1 MASFKPYSYFQC
13 PCTDTTIPSYQLDA
27 PPPNALLEEDEED
40 PDEGQAFDPRAPR
53 ANYSLYPLEHLL
65 YCEDC
70 HQIRCPKCVLDEIV
84 TWYCPS
90 CLFEV
95 PSSTVKSEG
104 NKYLHPV
111 FMPVDLANKPPRCT
125 RSCFQCPL
133 CTSPLSTSSVET
145 PPTGLGAD
153 IPPSSGPYVLNC
165 GYCNWSS
172 REIGIQLEKPNAAYA
187 QLLKI
192 KNGGGAMITPRE
204 RRKER
209 KRELSDLTS
218 GEEEDQG
225 EKTLDLD
232 PEEKLDAESQFSN
245 LKAFYQSQLAE
256 SAPVSALGFSG
267 DYGYSSPGAL
277 SRIMGLYTGGG
288 SFTDKKSKSKVG
300 VMREASD
307 AIEGL
312 QLVSLSDEEEII
324 NKLRTEGW
332 ESTPSTTQREEQVSR
347 KFISDLRPIAY
358 TLRTKRSKRC
368 KSCRHILSK
377 PESKVQ
383 TTRFRIRLVALNY
396 IPSITIKPLQPLRTP
411 LLDPMKPVQFLLTF
425 KNPIFDSVKVSIAT
439 PAKTPGRFAS
449 KVTVLC
455 PSFEVGA
462 NTDAWDEALRDTAS
476 SSSGSR
482 GEKRRTKAETS
493 EGQNQ
498 AEAGKIWEQGRNW
511 TSVVVEVVPASLV
524 LDGPELLK
532 SEELK
537 KDRGVLRVDEDVLE
551 IPVFVRV
558 EWEVEGEKEEGG
570 KTTGGGEKEKRELAY
585 WCVLG
590 VGRIAVV

>member
-1 MASFKPYSYFQC
+1 
-13 PCTDTTIPSYQLDA
+13 
-27 PPPNALLEEDEED
+27 
-40 PDEGQAFDPRAPR
+40 
-53 ANYSLYPLEHLL
+53 
-65 YCEDC
+65 
-70 HQIRCPKCVLDEIV
+70 
-84 TWYCPS
+84 
-90 CLFEV
+90 
-95 PSSTVKSEG
+95 
-104 NKYLHPV
+104 
-111 FMPVDLANKPPRCT
+111 
-125 RSCFQCPL
+125 
-133 CTSPLSTSSVET
+133 
-145 PPTGLGAD
+145 
-153 IPPSSGPYVLNC
+153 
-165 GYCNWSS
+165 
-172 REIGIQLEKPNAAYA
+172 
-187 QLLKI
+187 
-192 KNGGGAMITPRE
+192 MITPRE

-218 GEEEDQG
+218 GEEEDQNG
-225 EKTLDLD
+225 KMLDLD
-232 PEEKLDAESQFSN
+232 PEERLDAESQFSN
-245 LKAFYQSQLAE
+245 LKAFYQSQIAE
-256 SAPVSALGFSG
+256 SAPVGALGFSA

-288 SFTDKKSKSKVG
+288 SFADKKSKSKDG
-300 VMREASD
+300 VMREASN

-312 QLVSLSDEEEII
+312 QLVSPLDEEEII
-324 NKLRTEGW
+324 NKLRLEGW
-332 ESTPSTTQREEQVSR
+332 ESTPSSTQREEQVSK
-347 KFISDLRPIAY
+347 KFNSDLRPVAY

-396 IPSITIKPLQPLRTP
+396 IPSIAIKPLQPLSTP
-411 LLDPMKPVQFLLTF
+411 LLEPMKPVQFLLTF
-425 KNPIFDSVKVSIAT
+425 KNPIFDKVKVSIAT

-476 SSSGSR
+476 SSGSR

-511 TSVVVEVVPASLV
+511 TSVVLEVVPASLA

-537 KDRGVLRVDEDVLE
+537 KDGGMLRVDEDVLE

-558 EWEVEGEKEEGG
+558 EWEVEGEKEDAGKGG
-570 KTTGGGEKEKRELAY
+570 GGAGEKEKRELAY

-590 VGRIAVV
+590 VGKIAVG